1 MQESAGVLE
10 KEEVSALAVVLVY
23 FSCRGTPASRIRDEG
38 VSFIDDPN
46 DCATDD

>member
-23 FSCRGTPASRIRDEG
+23 FSCRGTHC
-38 VSFIDDPN
+38 V
-46 DCATDD
+46 TK